1 MRSTGL
7 EAPSGDDLGSLRW
20 FGSDGADWQL
30 GARIRA
36 VVDGT
41 AGAGDLPARLEFATT
56 PDGASSP
63 VERMRL
69 NASGDLQMGGANTVI
84 DASRHHRLRAY
95 TVAALPSASPA
106 AQLIYVS
113 DGSSNRRLAVSD
125 GTDWRFPD
133 GSIVS

>member
-1 MRSTGL
+1 
-7 EAPSGDDLGSLRW
+7 
-20 FGSDGADWQL
+20 
-30 GARIRA
+30 
-36 VVDGT
+36 
-41 AGAGDLPARLEFATT
+41 
-56 PDGASSP
+56 
-63 VERMRL
+63 MRL